1 MQEASGWSTTPN
13 AARTIS
19 CKAWNS
25 PAEFPSWVARCDING
40 SVSTVLNPI
49 FSKKVQGQ
57 KHPGRWGIVE
67 HQIPS
72 IKVLFKAN
80 TKGHK
85 HPSITLLSKSKTQLV
100 KQRTQKVTF
109 SPGTAH
115 SPEIQSNR
123 TWWGAA
129 SPILNDTP
137 VVYTTYNGTRVRNAH
152 IYIHIYININIYIYI
167 YIYIYWHRASGR
179 EPRSLSEVSCYS
191 GPYQMKCYCIC
202 FGFVVTF
209 RVSK

>member
-1 MQEASGWSTTPN
+1 MSNLQPMQEASGWSTTLN

-19 CKAWNS
+19 CKAWNF
-25 PAEFPSWVARCDING
+25 PAKYTSWVARCDIKG

-72 IKVLFKAN
+72 IKMLFKTY

-85 HPSITLLSKSKTQLV
+85 HPSIRLISKSKTQLV
-100 KQRTQKVTF
+100 NQRKQKVAV
-109 SPGTAH
+109 SPGTTH
-115 SPEIQSNR
+115 SPEIQSYR

-137 VVYTTYNGTRVRNAH
+137 VVYIYIYTSYNRTHMRNAH
-152 IYIHIYININIYIYI
+152 IYIYY
-167 YIYIYWHRASGR
+167 
-179 EPRSLSEVSCYS
+179 
-191 GPYQMKCYCIC
+191 
-202 FGFVVTF
+202 
-209 RVSK
+209 

>member
-1 MQEASGWSTTPN
+1 MTPN

-25 PAEFPSWVARCDING
+25 PAEYLSWVARCDIKG

-49 FSKKVQGQ
+49 FSKKVQWQ

-67 HQIPS
+67 HQLSS
-72 IKVLFKAN
+72 IKVLFETN

-85 HPSITLLSKSKTQLV
+85 HPSIRLLSKSKTQLV
-100 KQRTQKVTF
+100 NQREQKVAF

-115 SPEIQSNR
+115 SPEIESYR

-129 SPILNDTP
+129 SLILNDTP
-137 VVYTTYNGTRVRNAH
+137 VVHTTYNRTRIRNVH
-152 IYIHIYININIYIYI
+152 TYIYI
-167 YIYIYWHRASGR
+167 YIYTYIYINTELLGGNQGHQEETHR
-179 EPRSLSEVSCYS
+179 PTHIY
-191 GPYQMKCYCIC
+191 MI
-202 FGFVVTF
+202 
-209 RVSK
+209 